1 VSRFYQN
8 YWLIFIA
15 KTQISSIISFGRKK
29 RRFNE
34 FFNLVQCARS
44 LTHLELITMQP
55 MVTIALRA
63 ARDAGEMIVKSADNL
78 DLIKVDEKGLHDYV
92 TEVDKRSEETII
104 YHLKKA
110 YPDHAFLGEETG
122 RSGNPDSDTIWI
134 IDPLDGTTNFVR
146 GIPHVAISIAC
157 QIKGK
162 LEHAVILEPFKREEF
177 TASRGKGAN
186 LNGRRI
192 RVSGRKEKAGALY
205 GTGIPFSAP
214 SFAYMTEYLA
224 CLQEF
229 ADNSA
234 GIRRLGV
241 ASLDLAYLAAG
252 KIDVFWEMYLKPW
265 DIAAGV
271 LVVREA
277 GGMVS
282 DFEGGESFLDS
293 GHIIA
298 STPKLFKSSLQ
309 VVSKHLGKIK

>member
-1 VSRFYQN
+1 
-8 YWLIFIA
+8 
-15 KTQISSIISFGRKK
+15 
-29 RRFNE
+29 
-34 FFNLVQCARS
+34 
-44 LTHLELITMQP
+44 MQP

-63 ARDAGEMIVKSADNL
+63 AREAGEMIVKSADNL
-78 DLIKVDEKGLHDYV
+78 DLIKVDEKGRHDFV

-122 RSGNPDSDTIWI
+122 RSGNPDSDIVWI

-177 TASRGKGAN
+177 TASRGKGAH

-192 RVSGRKEKAGALY
+192 RVSGRKENAGALY

-214 SFAYMTEYLA
+214 SFNYMSEYLA
-224 CLQEF
+224 CMQEF

-271 LVVREA
+271 LMVREA

-282 DFEGGESFLDS
+282 DFDGGESFLDS

-298 STPKLFKSSLQ
+298 STPRLFKSSLQ

>member
-1 VSRFYQN
+1 MRALFN
-8 YWLIFIA
+8 
-15 KTQISSIISFGRKK
+15 SFG
-29 RRFNE
+29 
-34 FFNLVQCARS
+34 
-44 LTHLELITMQP
+44 TTTMQP

-63 ARDAGEMIVKSADNL
+63 AREAGEMIVKSADNL
-78 DLIKVDEKGLHDYV
+78 DLIKVDEKSRHDFV

-110 YPDHAFLGEETG
+110 YPEHAFLGEETG
-122 RSGNPDSDTIWI
+122 RSGNPDSDIVWI

-177 TASRGKGAN
+177 TASRGKGAH

-205 GTGIPFSAP
+205 GTGIPFSDP
-214 SFAYMTEYLA
+214 SFAYMTEYLS
-224 CLQEF
+224 CMQEF

-234 GIRRLGV
+234 GIRRMGV

-282 DFEGGESFLDS
+282 DFNGGESFLES

-298 STPKLFKSSLQ
+298 SPPRLFKSSLQ
-309 VVSKHLGKIK
+309 VVSKHLGSIN

>member
-1 VSRFYQN
+1 
-8 YWLIFIA
+8 
-15 KTQISSIISFGRKK
+15 
-29 RRFNE
+29 
-34 FFNLVQCARS
+34 
-44 LTHLELITMQP
+44 MQP

-63 ARDAGEMIVKSADNL
+63 AREAGEMIVKSADNL
-78 DLIKVDEKGLHDYV
+78 DLIKVDEKGRHDFV

-104 YHLKKA
+104 YHIKKA

-122 RSGNPDSDTIWI
+122 RSGNPDSDIVWI

-177 TASRGKGAN
+177 TASRGKGAH

-192 RVSGRKEKAGALY
+192 RVSGRKENAGALY
-205 GTGIPFSAP
+205 GTGIPFSNP
-214 SFAYMTEYLA
+214 SFTYMSEYLA
-224 CLQEF
+224 CMQEF

-252 KIDVFWEMYLKPW
+252 KMDVFWEMYLKPW

-282 DFEGGESFLDS
+282 DFNGGESFLES

-298 STPKLFKSSLQ
+298 STPRLFKPSLQ